1 MTVNATVT
9 VAQAASVLVVPNAAV
24 HTTNGTSTVT
34 VYSGG
39 QQVST
44 EVDPGLV
51 GDTLTEIKGGL
62 NEGDQVVLPTV
73 RLSTSQRGN
82 TFGGGGIRVGGGI
95 RGGG

>member
-1 MTVNATVT
+1 MTV
-9 VAQAASVLVVPNAAV
+9 L
-24 HTTNGTSTVT
+24 

-44 EVDPGLV
+44 EVETGLV

-62 NEGDQVVLPTV
+62 NEGDQIVLPTV
-73 RLSTSQRGN
+73 RLSNSQRGN
-82 TFGGGGIRVGGGI
+82 TFGGGGIRVGGGGL